1 MQLRS
6 PLSSVTHNS
15 TIGLRY
21 SQFIAVHVESDVHI
35 LWMWMYANCY
45 NSDSYYSG

>member
-6 PLSSVTHNS
+6 PLSSATHNS

-21 SQFIAVHVESDVHI
+21 THFTEIDTYN
-35 LWMWMYANCY
+35 LMYTMDMDMY
-45 NSDSYYSG
+45 VDIINSLNTG